1 MAVDFANGAR
11 RALRLHDASRSGMR
25 FAKLDSLDAGTGGR
39 VYHPVLGPLD
49 VKVVWC
55 NDQVMGVQ
63 LLDRMLTDDEV
74 DQLVARRLA
83 A

>member
-1 MAVDFANGAR
+1 MDVPPTVTEVSD
-11 RALRLHDASRSGMR
+11 
-25 FAKLDSLDAGTGGR
+25 
-39 VYHPVLGPLD
+39 GPLD

-55 NDQVMGVQ
+55 NDQVMGAQ
-63 LLDRMLTDDEV
+63 LVDRMLTDDEV